1 MKIGDLAEQT
11 GASPRSLR
19 YYEEQGLLTSER
31 TMSGQRRYPPDAVDR
46 VRLLRQLYNASLTSN
61 TITTLLPCVDSPSAA
76 VTAEAITVMK
86 HEHARLGQQ
95 ITDLATTQQHLAFL
109 IQAAATAKTC
119 AASG

>member
-1 MKIGDLAEQT
+1 MKIGDLGEQT

-31 TMSGQRRYPPDAVDR
+31 TMSGQRRYAPEAVDR
-46 VRLLRQLYNASLTSN
+46 VRLLRQLYNAGLNSS
-61 TITTLLPCVDSPSAA
+61 TITTLLPCVDSPSDA

-95 ITDLATTQQHLAFL
+95 ITDLTTTQQHLTFL
-109 IQAAATAKTC
+109 IQAADAAQASAT
-119 AASG
+119 SR